1 MRITTHMLNM
11 SMMKSGVPIQTR
23 SLLDYLNGSASDNTL
38 LASLSKTGNTKNIL
52 SQKNYQKLKDAAD
65 DLEKQTETLT
75 SEGRDSVFE
84 KLREGGDRKTLDK
97 TVDRL
102 VSSYNSTLDALEAAG
117 GTMNAYY
124 YQMMGEAASDS
135 KEALSAIGIQV
146 GKDGKLSIDKEKF
159 GAAGAEE
166 IEKVLGS
173 SGSFMAKA
181 SFLAG
186 RIANNA
192 KANVDSISTTYN
204 ASGISYAELASRYD
218 IRR

>member
-11 SMMKSGVPIQTR
+11 SMMKSGIPIQTR

-38 LASLSKTGNTKNIL
+38 LASLSKTGSEKSVL

-65 DLEKQTETLT
+65 DLEDQTEALT
-75 SEGRDSVFE
+75 AEGRDSVFE
-84 KLREGGDRKTLDK
+84 KLKEDGDRKTLDK
-97 TVDRL
+97 TVDNL
-102 VSSYNSTLDALEAAG
+102 VSNYNSTMDALKTAG
-117 GTMNAYY
+117 GTMNTYY
-124 YQMMGEAASDS
+124 YQMMGEAASDN
-135 KEALSAIGIQV
+135 KEALESIGIQV
-146 GKDGKLSIDKEKF
+146 GKNGNLSIDKEKF
-159 GAAGAEE
+159 GAAETEE

-173 SGSFMAKA
+173 SGSFMRKA

-186 RIANNA
+186 RIASNA

-204 ASGISYAELASRYD
+204 ASGISYAALASRYD